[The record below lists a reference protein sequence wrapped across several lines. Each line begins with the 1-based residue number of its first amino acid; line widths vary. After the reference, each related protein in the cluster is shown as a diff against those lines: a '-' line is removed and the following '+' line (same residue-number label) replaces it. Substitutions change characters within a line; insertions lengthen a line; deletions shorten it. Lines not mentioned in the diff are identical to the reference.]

1 EATRQRKREP
11 VIAADGRVAGTP
23 VVAISFSFEV
33 FGGSIGVA
41 AGEKI
46 ARAFERATDRR
57 AAVVA
62 LTASGGARMQE
73 GMVALAQ
80 MAKTV
85 VARRALTVSGLPFLT
100 YLRNPTTG
108 GVYASFASLADVLW
122 AEPGATIGF
131 TGPRVASQV
140 APF

>member
-1 EATRQRKREP
+1 MICFIEGGYPGSNPKDIEFFRRAKSLNLKHAKLTAFGSTRFAKNPVEEDRNVREL
-11 VIAADGRVAGTP
+11 VQAGTP

-62 LTASGGARMQE
+62 LTASGG
-73 GMVALAQ
+73 G
-80 MAKTV
+80 
-85 VARRALTVSGLPFLT
+85 
-100 YLRNPTTG
+100 
-108 GVYASFASLADVLW
+108 
-122 AEPGATIGF
+122 
-131 TGPRVASQV
+131 
-140 APF
+140 